1 MVDRNRQ
8 NKKVGVDSI
17 DMDCVSLKNLH
28 DQVVT
33 LMCQW
38 GPDAL
43 VEEVE
48 GYYNSRSTGV
58 FAFVPET
65 DEEMAARIAREEARQ
80 QQQIQ
85 RELQELARLTAKHGN
100 LGG

>member
-8 NKKVGVDSI
+8 NKKVMVASI
-17 DMDCVSLKNLH
+17 DVNCVSLKNLH
-28 DQVVT
+28 DDVVR
-33 LMCQW
+33 LMAQW

-48 GYYNSRSTGV
+48 GYYNSRSTEV

-65 DEEMAARIAREEARQ
+65 DEQMAARISKEERRQ
-80 QQQIQ
+80 QEQTQ
-85 RELQELARLTAKHGN
+85 REMQEFARLKAKFVK